1 MAYFL
6 KKFIGSLGLSAGQR
20 PNLLSGN
27 GDGKLNGN
35 LGELEEKSAIGQD
48 DNGMA
53 EGPVPAP
60 RGYRAAKREENFCDR
75 AKTGRFSEK
84 LDNFDVQRMENDPKI
99 GIRDEKMN
107 VVLSPSSV
115 TPPAPFVSRLAAI
128 MAQPMK
134 EQKEDEITRKM
145 DTKGREGR
153 HGAEDN
159 PQGNLD

>member
-1 MAYFL
+1 MAGFL

-60 RGYRAAKREENFCDR
+60 RGIGQRKER
-75 AKTGRFSEK
+75 KTWVIGQRLVDFRKK
-84 LDNFDVQRMENDPKI
+84 LDNFDVQRMENDPQI

-145 DTKGREGR
+145 DTKGRGGW